1 MKRRLK
7 EVTAVKRYA
16 KRVAILEHQDKWGKD
31 TKEVSRTVRD
41 DRLEIRL
48 RQVPKPPETGPRQ
61 SRLFTRYSVDAQRL
75 NELLRS

>member
-16 KRVAILEHQDKWGKD
+16 KKVALIEEHDHWGKD
-31 TKEVSRTVRD
+31 TTEVSRTIRENQ
-41 DRLEIRL
+41 LEIRL
-48 RQVPKPPETGPRQ
+48 RQLPKPPQTEPRR
-61 SRLFTRYSVDAQRL
+61 SHLFTKYSVDAQRL